1 MKNQTVNIDTKTQGY
16 SELLT
21 NHEARLQS
29 LEQNEDRTMNR
40 VADILEKQLPEIKQ
54 SIASLSVKI
63 STMSM
68 LNVGAIIMG
77 IVVNRLLK

>member
-1 MKNQTVNIDTKTQGY
+1 MNNIDTKTQGY

-54 SIASLSVKI
+54 SITALSVKI
-63 STMSM
+63 STMSV
-68 LNVGAIIMG
+68 LNVGAIILG
-77 IVVNRLLK
+77 IIVNRLLK

>member
-21 NHEARLQS
+21 NHEARIQS
-29 LEQNEDRTMNR
+29 LESNEDRTMNR

-54 SIASLSVKI
+54 SITALSVKI
-63 STMSM
+63 STMSV
-68 LNVGAIIMG
+68 LNVSAIIVG
-77 IVVNRLLK
+77 IVINKLLK

>member
-1 MKNQTVNIDTKTQGY
+1 MKNQTVNIDTKREGY

-21 NHEARLQS
+21 NHEARIQS

-54 SIASLSVKI
+54 SITALSVKI

-68 LNVGAIIMG
+68 LNVGAILVG

>member
-21 NHEARLQS
+21 NHEARIQS

-63 STMSM
+63 STMSV
-68 LNVGAIIMG
+68 LNVGAIIGG
-77 IVVNRLLK
+77 IIINKLLK